1 MQYRGILLFYC
12 CLLTLAG
19 CQSALLQM
27 KNDNSESELRIVQKE
42 QRVSELE
49 LQNRSLQEKKTKLQ
63 KDLETTRLNL
73 DQLSGRLKA
82 IQMENDRIQAITPE
96 QRKKQEQDSLRLKK
110 YREEIELLMSDEQFA
125 FDERGSK
132 SEKQKRIDELREEI
146 KLYLQF
152 GLE

>member
-1 MQYRGILLFYC
+1 MQYRVILLLYC
-12 CLLTLAG
+12 CLFTLAG

-27 KNDNSESELRIVQKE
+27 QNENSARELRIAQKE

-49 LQNRSLQEKKTKLQ
+49 IQNRSLQEEKTKLQ

-73 DQLSGRLKA
+73 DQLSGRLEA

-96 QRKKQEQDSLRLKK
+96 QLKKQEQDSLRLKK
-110 YREEIELLMSDEQFA
+110 YREEIEVLMSDEQFA

-132 SEKQKRIDELREEI
+132 IDKQKRIEELREEI